1 MNPWILAAL
10 FGLGYHAGKAEVQR
24 FERLAAEEIASKLD
38 GDDRHVHVQTKL
50 NGLIGGA
57 MGDLKQVTI
66 RASNFSTAELPL
78 YTEPDRPR
86 SGHIRELRLF
96 LDDFR
101 LAGLR
106 VEHLEAS
113 IPDCRYDFGLAQ
125 RHHTVRL
132 SQSGVGTGLVRI
144 RAPDLEAYILR
155 KFKEIKRVSV
165 RIEKDKVFVEG
176 YGEFIVVHTN
186 FEVIATL
193 ESPDGSRLM
202 LANAVIFF
210 DGRRADASSG
220 KVLLD
225 TLNPVVD
232 LAKDLGLADAVH
244 VEKIRL
250 KDGFLEASGAT
261 KIPLRPGDRYP

>member
-1 MNPWILAAL
+1 MNPWLLAAL
-10 FGLGYHAGKAEVQR
+10 LGLGYHAGKAEVQR
-24 FERLAAEEIASKLD
+24 FERLAAEEISSKL
-38 GDDRHVHVQTKL
+38 GGEGAEVHVQTKL

-66 RASNFSTAELPL
+66 RASHFTTDQLPL
-78 YTEPDRPR
+78 FTEPDRGR
-86 SGHIRELRLF
+86 TGRIRELRLV

-106 VEHLEAS
+106 VEHLEAT
-113 IPDCRYDFGLAQ
+113 IPDCRFDFRLAQ
-125 RHHTVRL
+125 RHHTMRL

-144 RAPDLEAYILR
+144 RAADLEAYILR
-155 KFKEIKRVSV
+155 KFREIKRVSV
-165 RIEKDKVFVEG
+165 RIEKDKVFVDG
-176 YGEFIVVHTN
+176 YGEFIVVNTN

-193 ESPDGSRLM
+193 ESPDGVRLM

-210 DGRRADASSG
+210 DGRRADAASG

-232 LAKDLGLADAVH
+232 LSQDLGLYDAVS

-250 KDGFLEASGAT
+250 RDGVLEASGAT
-261 KIPLRPGDRYP
+261 KIPVRPPQER